1 MNSFIFNFKEPSII
15 LLGEI
20 IKKPTGEIAVFKNAN
35 NALNAVLNYVK
46 TKLNL
51 QD

>member
-35 NALNAVLNYVK
+35 NALNAALNYVK